1 MAYLALYRKWRPQ
14 TFADLIG
21 QEHIRQT
28 LQNSLKNG
36 RISHAYLF
44 SGPRGTGKT
53 TVARLMAKGLDC
65 VEGPT
70 DNPCGKCDQCIAIA
84 NGSSLNVIEIDGAS
98 NRGIE
103 EIRDLREQVR
113 FAPVGA
119 PYKVYIIDEVHM
131 LTPEAF
137 NALLKTLE
145 EPPAHVVFIFA
156 TTDLHKVPATIL
168 SRCQRYDFKRLAVPH
183 LLEGLRK
190 VATGEGI
197 DAEEEA
203 LLMIAKHADGGMR
216 DALSILEQCI
226 TFAEEL
232 TVEAASAVLGVAP
245 NDEIEAFIARMM
257 EKDQRSCL
265 EQINRLYDSGKDLQ
279 QFARDVVE
287 QLRTEM
293 VEEEAKWPQTDL
305 LNGIRQLSAAIREMR
320 YASDV
325 RIPLELAVLE
335 LTAGVRQEQALP
347 AAEISKLMEKLSA
360 LEQQVR
366 KLSVSKP
373 SATEEP
379 QKDPIPVQKRP
390 VGKDDEARTQ
400 FIVEHWE
407 EYLQA
412 LRSER
417 LVQCAA
423 FLREG
428 RPVAI
433 RGGTAVI
440 SFPRDRGFHK
450 ASVEQPKHR
459 EAAERVL
466 SKFVGTVLQIE
477 CVFDDEVTEDEQPV
491 STSSSTT
498 AEGPPPVE
506 QPVQGQA
513 ARPEEQNNLGDLGNV
528 DETVKA
534 ALRIFGGKVVRKQD

>member
-14 TFADLIG
+14 SFDDLIG
-21 QEHIRQT
+21 QDHIRQT

-65 VEGPT
+65 VQGPT
-70 DNPCGKCDQCIAIA
+70 DNPCGECDECTAIA
-84 NGSSLNVIEIDGAS
+84 NGSSLNVVEIDGAS

-168 SRCQRYDFKRLAVPH
+168 SRCQRYDFKRLALPH
-183 LLEGLRK
+183 LVEGLRR
-190 VATGEGI
+190 VAAGEGV

-226 TFAEEL
+226 TFSEEL
-232 TVEAASAVLGVAP
+232 TVETAAAVLGVAP
-245 NDEIEAFIARMM
+245 VQEIESFIEKMM

-293 VEEEAKWPQTDL
+293 VQEKPKWPQADIL
-305 LNGIRQLSAAIREMR
+305 DGVRQLSLAVREMR
-320 YASDV
+320 YAADL

-335 LTAGVRQEQALP
+335 LTASVKQEKAPP
-347 AAEISKLMEKLSA
+347 AAEISKLMEKLTA

-366 KLSVSKP
+366 KLSAGRP
-373 SATEEP
+373 ARTEEA
-379 QKDPIPVQKRP
+379 QSEKPVLRRP
-390 VGKDDEARTQ
+390 TGRDDAARTQ
-400 FIVEHWE
+400 FIIEHWE

-428 RPVAI
+428 RPVTIGA
-433 RGGTAVI
+433 GTAII

-466 SKFVGTVLQIE
+466 SKFVGTALQIE
-477 CVFDDEVTEDEQPV
+477 CVFEDEV
-491 STSSSTT
+491 
-498 AEGPPPVE
+498 
-506 QPVQGQA
+506 
-513 ARPEEQNNLGDLGNV
+513 PEEQQAVSASPGAQAAESKPAQRPAEQQAAPQGQDNLSDLGDV
-528 DETVKA
+528 DDTVKA